1 MTSNKTG
8 VALDRELQYSRVTL
22 NRADDLRRS
31 DDEVNALWC
40 HPDCKVVLMH
50 NNKSLFNSVHDPLV
64 VHQSDLT
71 DHNPAPKDKT
81 FLGLDSDNCAWFS
94 VQCSDDDASKWCA
107 IYPDALFQDLRAAGA
122 ALDPDIASILACARG
137 LGHWQSV
144 SQYCSKCGG
153 ENKLVSAGHSM
164 RCRKCESEIFP
175 RTDPAV
181 IMLVHHEDQYGNKR
195 CLLGRSP
202 AWPEG
207 CYSTLAG
214 FVESGES
221 LEAAVIREVFE
232 ESGVVVENPRY
243 VASQPWPFPQS
254 IMLGFVARA
263 VSSDIVLDNQELA
276 NAGWFSADELSQFGE
291 WADDGDG
298 LKLPRI
304 DSIARYLIDSW
315 VAEQNRG

>member
-1 MTSNKTG
+1 MQ
-8 VALDRELQYSRVTL
+8 RELQYSRVTL
-22 NRADDLRRS
+22 NRADGLRRS
-31 DDEVNALWC
+31 DDEVNALWN
-40 HPDCKVVLMH
+40 HPDCRIVLMH
-50 NNKSLFNSVHDPLV
+50 NSRSFFDQRFNAVT

-71 DHNPAPKDKT
+71 AHGLKPDSKT
-81 FLGLDSDNCAWFS
+81 FLGLDSDNCGWFS
-94 VQCSDDDASKWCA
+94 VQCSDDDASKWCS
-107 IYPDALFQDLRAAGA
+107 IYPDAAFQDLRAAGA

-137 LGHWQSV
+137 LSHWQSV

-153 ENKLVSAGHSM
+153 GNELESAGHSM
-164 RCRKCESEIFP
+164 RCRSCESQTFP

-181 IMLVHHEDQYGNKR
+181 IMLVHHEDNDGNKK

-232 ESGVVVENPRY
+232 DQVSWLKNRAMLPRNRG
-243 VASQPWPFPQS
+243 PFPQS
-254 IMLGFVARA
+254 IMLGFVASA
-263 VSSDIVLDNQELA
+263 VSSEIVLDEEELA
-276 NAGWFSADELSQFGE
+276 NAGWFSAAEIAKFGE

-298 LKLPRI
+298 LKLPRV

-315 VAEQNRG
+315 VANQN